1 MKINNI
7 YLYFLSFSYLIKYYI
22 YKKIFS
28 FSFLTTKLYKIKIKK
43 NTAAINDLNK
53 YVEILNFSSSFMGID
68 SCLVRSMALFQLL
81 KQNNF
86 YPSFI
91 IGIYKFNSNFRSH
104 CWIEVNNIPI
114 NETKD
119 ILKFSEMMRIA

>member
-1 MKINNI
+1 
-7 YLYFLSFSYLIKYYI
+7 
-22 YKKIFS
+22 
-28 FSFLTTKLYKIKIKK
+28 
-43 NTAAINDLNK
+43 
-53 YVEILNFSSSFMGID
+53 MGID

-91 IGIYKFNSNFRSH
+91 IRFISKKNSNFRSH

-119 ILKFSEMMRIA
+119 L